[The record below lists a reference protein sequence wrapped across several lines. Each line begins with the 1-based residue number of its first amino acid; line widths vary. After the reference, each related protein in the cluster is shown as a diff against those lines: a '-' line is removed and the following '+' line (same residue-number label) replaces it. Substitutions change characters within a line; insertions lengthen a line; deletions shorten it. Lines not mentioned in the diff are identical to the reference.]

1 MAPDRGCKDTVK
13 GPGPRLESRTMPDR
27 TPTSTAPRAGSVSG
41 KLRAMV
47 WLIVLPTLLLSVI
60 AGMAV
65 FHTERRAAVS
75 AATETAEALSLV
87 TDREMAVRTALLQ
100 ALSVSPSLAE
110 GRLAQFHGEA
120 TRLVA
125 GTPRTIVLTAPDGRQ
140 LLNTRVAWG
149 QPLPPAAAFPGGV
162 DARRRLI
169 VSNLYLGPVDRRPSF
184 AVRVPV
190 TVAGQAMF
198 LGLGSPVSEMQQI
211 FRQQPLPAGWLG
223 VVLDG
228 QGAVIARTR
237 EPERRVGQRATGDML
252 DALARADRGVVDLRT
267 LDGEPVFTAFSRAP
281 DSGWVVLIGL
291 SQAELAK
298 SAWAAFAMMLALSL
312 VFIVLALVLAR
323 RMSRAIAEPLRR
335 LRKDA
340 IRLGGGGTL
349 EEVRSGIDEIDIV
362 QRALAVASRERAGS
376 EQRLREEVDTAVAQ
390 TRNAQQTAL
399 RSQKLEALGR
409 LTGGIAHDFNNLL
422 QTMTTGLQLARRLSS
437 DPRADSALDACQ
449 RATSK
454 AAQLT
459 RQLLAFGRQQVGHE
473 TVIDLRRQLPELMAL
488 ASGAVGSAVEV
499 TLAID
504 EALWPVRTD
513 PVQLELAVLN
523 LALNARDAMQG
534 RGTLTVSARNRV
546 LAEGDPVGLA
556 PELQP
561 GEYVA
566 IAVRDT
572 GDGMTQEQMERAF
585 EPFFT
590 TKPVGQGTG
599 LGLAQVYALAR
610 SAGGTAGIVS
620 KIGLG
625 TEVTLWLPRS
635 HGRMEDAASPVPAG
649 PVSER
654 RHAGTVLLVE
664 DEPSVRELTA
674 QALEERGFTVK
685 TAPSADHA
693 LDQLRAGLSADV
705 VLTDIVMPGAR
716 SGVDLVR
723 TLKVLK
729 PTLPVVLASGHPV
742 RIEEAPNVPLVPKPY
757 DIDSLAAVLA
767 EAMNPTRE
775 GLTPASAAP

>member
-1 MAPDRGCKDTVK
+1 MLP
-13 GPGPRLESRTMPDR
+13 R
-27 TPTSTAPRAGSVSG
+27 TPSSTAPRAGSVRG

-60 AGMAV
+60 AGVAV
-65 FHTERRAAVS
+65 FQTERRAAVA

-87 TDREMAVRTALLQ
+87 ADREMAVRTALLQ

-110 GRLAQFHGEA
+110 GRLALFHGEA
-120 TRLVA
+120 ARLVA
-125 GTPRTIVLTAPDGRQ
+125 GTPNTIVLTTPEGRQ
-140 LLNTRVAWG
+140 LINTRIAWG
-149 QPLPPAAAFPGGV
+149 QPLPAAGGFTDGV
-162 DARRRLI
+162 DTSRRLL
-169 VSNLYLGPVDRRPSF
+169 VSNLYTGPVNGQPSF

-190 TVAGQAMF
+190 TV
-198 LGLGSPVSEMQQI
+198 LGKPMYLGYGSPVSEMQQI
-211 FRQQPLPAGWLG
+211 FRQQPLPEGWLG
-223 VVLDG
+223 VVLDRN
-228 QGAVIARTR
+228 AVVIARTR
-237 EPERRVGQRATGDML
+237 DPEKRVGQRASANMLAALGRGDQ
-252 DALARADRGVVDLRT
+252 GVVDART
-267 LDGEPVFTAFSRAP
+267 LDGEAVFTVFSRAP

-291 SQAELAK
+291 SQSELAK
-298 SAWAAFAMMLALSL
+298 GAWRAFAMMLALSL
-312 VFIVLALVLAR
+312 AFIVLALVLAR
-323 RMSRAIAEPLRR
+323 RMSRAIADPLRR

-340 IRLGGGGTL
+340 IRMGGGATID
-349 EEVRSGIDEIDIV
+349 EVPGGVDEIDVV
-362 QRALAVASRERAGS
+362 QHALATASRERAGNES
-376 EQRLREEVDTAVAQ
+376 RLREEIDAAVAQ
-390 TRNAQQTAL
+390 TRHAQQAAL

-422 QTMTTGLQLARRLSS
+422 QTMTTGLQLARRLST
-437 DPRADSALDACQ
+437 DPRADTALDACQ
-449 RATSK
+449 RATAK

-459 RQLLAFGRQQVGHE
+459 RQLLAFGRPQVGHE
-473 TVIDLRRQLPELMAL
+473 AVIDLRRQLPELMAL
-488 ASGAVGSAVEV
+488 AGGAVGSAVDVE
-499 TLAID
+499 LNID
-504 EALWPVRTD
+504 EDLWPVRTD

-523 LALNARDAMQG
+523 LALNARDAMHG
-534 RGTLTVSARNRV
+534 RGRLTVSARKRV
-546 LAEGDPVGLA
+546 LAEADPVGLA
-556 PELQP
+556 PELLP

-590 TKPVGQGTG
+590 TKAVGQGSG

-635 HGRMEDAASPVPAG
+635 HGRTEADGPIERADGPDAD
-649 PVSER
+649 R
-654 RHAGTVLLVE
+654 RFSGTVLLVE

-685 TAPSADHA
+685 TAPTADHA
-693 LDQLRAGLSADV
+693 LDLLRGGLTADV
-705 VLTDIVMPGAR
+705 VLTDIVMPGER

-729 PTLPVVLASGHPV
+729 PTLPMVLASGHPV

-757 DIDSLAAVLA
+757 DIDVLAAVLG
-767 EAMNPTRE
+767 EAMRPTHEVADAKGR
-775 GLTPASAAP
+775 

>member
-1 MAPDRGCKDTVK
+1 
-13 GPGPRLESRTMPDR
+13 MPLR
-27 TPTSTAPRAGSVSG
+27 TPSSSAPRAGSVSG

-65 FHTERRAAVS
+65 FHTERRAAVA

-87 TDREMAVRTALLQ
+87 ADREMAVRTALLQ

-110 GRLAQFHGEA
+110 GRLELFHGEA
-120 TRLVA
+120 ARLVA
-125 GTPRTIVLTAPDGRQ
+125 GTPNTIVLATAEGRQ
-140 LLNTRVAWG
+140 LINTRLAWG
-149 QPLPPAAAFPGGV
+149 QPLPTAGGFQDGI
-162 DARRRLI
+162 DATRRLL

-190 TVAGQAMF
+190 TV
-198 LGLGSPVSEMQQI
+198 LGKPMYLGYGSPVSEMQQI
-211 FRQQPLPAGWLG
+211 FRQQPLPEGWLG
-223 VVLDG
+223 VVLDRNG
-228 QGAVIARTR
+228 VVIARTR
-237 EPERRVGQRATGDML
+237 EPERRVGQRASPHML
-252 DALARADRGVVDLRT
+252 AALARGNQGVVDART
-267 LDGEPVFTAFSRAP
+267 LDGEPVFTVFSRAP

-291 SQAELAK
+291 SQSELAK
-298 SAWAAFAMMLALSL
+298 GAWTAFAMMLALSL
-312 VFIVLALVLAR
+312 AFIVLALVLAR
-323 RMSRAIAEPLRR
+323 RMSRAIADPLRR

-340 IRLGGGGTL
+340 IRIGGGATIDAAPGG
-349 EEVRSGIDEIDIV
+349 VDEIDVV
-362 QRALAVASRERAGS
+362 QHALATASRERAGS
-376 EQRLREEVDTAVAQ
+376 ESRLREEIDAAVAQ
-390 TRNAQQTAL
+390 TRQAQQAVL

-422 QTMTTGLQLARRLSS
+422 QTMTTGLQLARRLST
-437 DPRADSALDACQ
+437 DPRADTALEACQ
-449 RATSK
+449 RATAK

-459 RQLLAFGRQQVGHE
+459 RQLLAFGRPQVGHE
-473 TVIDLRRQLPELMAL
+473 TVIDLRRQLPELMTL
-488 ASGAVGSAVEV
+488 AGGAVGSAVEV
-499 TLAID
+499 ALDID
-504 EALWPVRTD
+504 EDLWPVRTD

-523 LALNARDAMQG
+523 LALNARDAMHG
-534 RGTLTVSARNRV
+534 RGRLTVSARKRM

-556 PELQP
+556 PELLP

-590 TKPVGQGTG
+590 TKAVGQGTG

-610 SAGGTAGIVS
+610 SAGGTAVIVS

-635 HGRMEDAASPVPAG
+635 HGRTEADGPGMQAAAG
-649 PVSER
+649 NAAR
-654 RHAGTVLLVE
+654 RFTGTVLLVE

-685 TAPSADHA
+685 TAPTADQA
-693 LDQLRAGLSADV
+693 LDQLRGGLTADV
-705 VLTDIVMPGAR
+705 VLTDIVMPGER

-757 DIDSLAAVLA
+757 DVDVLAAILS
-767 EAMNPTRE
+767 EAMNPTR
-775 GLTPASAAP
+775 G

>member
-1 MAPDRGCKDTVK
+1 
-13 GPGPRLESRTMPDR
+13 MPLR
-27 TPTSTAPRAGSVSG
+27 TPTSSEPRAGSVSQ

-65 FHTERRAAVS
+65 FHTERRAAVA

-87 TDREMAVRTALLQ
+87 ADREMAVRTALLQ

-110 GRLAQFHGEA
+110 GRLEQFHGEA
-120 TRLVA
+120 ARVVA
-125 GTPRTIVLTAPDGRQ
+125 NTPSTIVLTAADGRQ
-140 LLNTRVAWG
+140 LINTRIPWG
-149 QPLPPAAAFPGGV
+149 QPLPATGAFQEGM
-162 DARRRLI
+162 DAPRRRLI
-169 VSNLYLGPVDRRPSF
+169 VSNLYVGPVDRRPSF

-190 TVAGQAMF
+190 TVLGQPMF
-198 LGLGSPVSEMQQI
+198 LGYGSPVADMQQI
-211 FRQQPLPAGWLG
+211 FRQQPLPEGWLG
-223 VVLDG
+223 VVLDRKG
-228 QGAVIARTR
+228 YVVARTR
-237 EPERRVGQRATGDML
+237 EPERRVGQRASPNML
-252 DALARADRGVVDLRT
+252 EALGKGDRGVVEART
-267 LDGEPVFTAFSRAP
+267 LDGEAVFTVFSRAP

-298 SAWAAFAMMLALSL
+298 GAWTAFAMMLALSL
-312 VFIVLALVLAR
+312 SFIVLALVLAR
-323 RMSRAIAEPLRR
+323 RLSRAIAEPLRR

-340 IRLGGGGTL
+340 IRMGGGATIEPASPG
-349 EEVRSGIDEIDIV
+349 SGIDEIDIA
-362 QRALAVASRERAGS
+362 QRALATASRERAGN
-376 EQRLREEVDTAVAQ
+376 ELRLREEIDAAVAQ
-390 TRNAQQTAL
+390 TRSAQQTAL

-437 DPRADSALDACQ
+437 DPRGDAALDACQ
-449 RATSK
+449 RATSR

-459 RQLLAFGRQQVGHE
+459 RQLMAFGRQHVGHE
-473 TVIDLRRQLPELMAL
+473 AVIDLRRELPALMDL
-488 ASGAVGSAVEV
+488 AGGAVGSAVDV
-499 TLAID
+499 RLQID
-504 EALWPVRTD
+504 ETLWPVRTD

-523 LALNARDAMQG
+523 LALNARDAMHG
-534 RGTLTVSARNRV
+534 RGQLTVAAHNRTLPMPQEKSSSPAV
-546 LAEGDPVGLA
+546 L
-556 PELQP
+556 ELPP

-566 IAVRDT
+566 ISVRDT
-572 GDGMTQEQMERAF
+572 GDGMSQELMERAF

-599 LGLAQVYALAR
+599 LGLPQVYALAQ

-635 HGRMEDAASPVPAG
+635 HGRAKDAAAELAG
-649 PVSER
+649 AAGLAASAASATAASEANGATAPR
-654 RHAGTVLLVE
+654 FYGRVLLVE
-664 DEPSVRELTA
+664 DEASVRELTA
-674 QALEERGFTVK
+674 QGLEELGFHVT

-693 LDQLRAGLSADV
+693 LDLLRGGLAVDV
-705 VLTDIVMPGAR
+705 VLTDIVMPGVR

-742 RIEEAPNVPLVPKPY
+742 RIEEAPDVPLVPKPY
-757 DIDSLAAVLA
+757 DINVLAAVLA
-767 EAMNPTRE
+767 QALNPTRE
-775 GLTPASAAP
+775 PAASD

>member
-1 MAPDRGCKDTVK
+1 
-13 GPGPRLESRTMPDR
+13 
-27 TPTSTAPRAGSVSG
+27 
-41 KLRAMV
+41 
-47 WLIVLPTLLLSVI
+47 
-60 AGMAV
+60 
-65 FHTERRAAVS
+65 
-75 AATETAEALSLV
+75 
-87 TDREMAVRTALLQ
+87 
-100 ALSVSPSLAE
+100 
-110 GRLAQFHGEA
+110 
-120 TRLVA
+120 
-125 GTPRTIVLTAPDGRQ
+125 
-140 LLNTRVAWG
+140 
-149 QPLPPAAAFPGGV
+149 
-162 DARRRLI
+162 
-169 VSNLYLGPVDRRPSF
+169 
-184 AVRVPV
+184 
-190 TVAGQAMF
+190 
-198 LGLGSPVSEMQQI
+198 
-211 FRQQPLPAGWLG
+211 
-223 VVLDG
+223 
-228 QGAVIARTR
+228 
-237 EPERRVGQRATGDML
+237 
-252 DALARADRGVVDLRT
+252 
-267 LDGEPVFTAFSRAP
+267 
-281 DSGWVVLIGL
+281 
-291 SQAELAK
+291 
-298 SAWAAFAMMLALSL
+298 
-312 VFIVLALVLAR
+312 
-323 RMSRAIAEPLRR
+323 
-335 LRKDA
+335 
-340 IRLGGGGTL
+340 
-349 EEVRSGIDEIDIV
+349 
-362 QRALAVASRERAGS
+362 
-376 EQRLREEVDTAVAQ
+376 
-390 TRNAQQTAL
+390 
-399 RSQKLEALGR
+399 
-409 LTGGIAHDFNNLL
+409 
-422 QTMTTGLQLARRLSS
+422 MTTGLQLARRLSS
-437 DPRADSALDACQ
+437 DPRADSALEACQ
-449 RATSK
+449 RATSR

-473 TVIDLRRQLPELMAL
+473 TVIDLRRQLPELMTL

-499 TLAID
+499 ALAID

-635 HGRMEDAASPVPAG
+635 HGRMEEAASPVPADRAA
-649 PVSER
+649 ER

-685 TAPSADHA
+685 TAPTADHA
-693 LDQLRAGLSADV
+693 LDQLRAGLAADV

-757 DIDSLAAVLA
+757 DIDGLAAVLA
-767 EAMNPTRE
+767 EAMNPTRSPAD
-775 GLTPASAAP
+775 LTPGER